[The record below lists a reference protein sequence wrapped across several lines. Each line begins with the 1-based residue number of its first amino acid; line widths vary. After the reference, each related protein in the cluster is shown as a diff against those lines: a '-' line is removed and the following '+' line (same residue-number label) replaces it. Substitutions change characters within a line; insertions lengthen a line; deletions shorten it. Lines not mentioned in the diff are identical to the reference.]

1 MFLWNFYHL
10 FLVLFHEQNT
20 SINDSFQFFGV
31 FFYESCPGKRLYFS
45 FEGDC
50 FSVGW
55 LFFKWGSAPWHGNQ
69 LLWGSF
75 QNIYRIGGCLSTMGN
90 PAYGIFILTR
100 AVSFN
105 LYNISNSF
113 LLYPNFA
120 ISIMLSCDH
129 SLSKHWATSGKN
141 IYVSFLYSSS
151 LNDSTCY
158 CSIVHC

>member
-1 MFLWNFYHL
+1 MTVSDFSGFFSTNHVLERDFTFHL
-10 FLVLFHEQNT
+10 GA
-20 SINDSFQFFGV
+20 IAFQ
-31 FFYESCPGKRLYFS
+31 L
-45 FEGDC
+45 GD
-50 FSVGW
+50 F
-55 LFFKWGSAPWHGNQ
+55 FFKWGSAPWHGNQ

-75 QNIYRIGGCLSTMGN
+75 ENIYRIRGCLSTMGN

-120 ISIMLSCDH
+120 ISIMLSFDH

>member
-1 MFLWNFYHL
+1 MSKIQVLMTVSDFSGFFSTNHVLERDFTFHL
-10 FLVLFHEQNT
+10 GA
-20 SINDSFQFFGV
+20 IAFQSGGF
-31 FFYESCPGKRLYFS
+31 
-45 FEGDC
+45 
-50 FSVGW
+50 
-55 LFFKWGSAPWHGNQ
+55 FFKWGSAPWHGNQ

-75 QNIYRIGGCLSTMGN
+75 QNIYRIRGCLSTMGN